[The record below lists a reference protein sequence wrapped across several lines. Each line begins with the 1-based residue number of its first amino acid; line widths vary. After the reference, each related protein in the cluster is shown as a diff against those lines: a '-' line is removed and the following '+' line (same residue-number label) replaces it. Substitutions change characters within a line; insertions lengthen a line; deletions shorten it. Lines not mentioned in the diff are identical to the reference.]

1 MIVLDLINIEFV
13 KNIIELFNNFF
24 ELICNVLP
32 YILVALCLKKNGK
45 KKDTE

>member
-1 MIVLDLINIEFV
+1 MIVFNSTNIEFAN
-13 KNIIELFNNFF
+13 NIIKLCNNLF

-32 YILVALCLKKNGK
+32 YILVALYLKKNGK